1 MKINKDYIQGI
12 LDATYEMYEIENG
25 RIERDKDLRFTLIE
39 KSNYIEVKLTCKI
52 ELSSKW
58 KVDHTYHENSINI
71 YEADTLSG
79 FIADIQSELTEI
91 HSKTIN
97 YL

>member
-1 MKINKDYIQGI
+1 MIINKHYIQGI
-12 LDATYEMYEIENG
+12 LDATFEVYEIENG

-39 KSNYIEVKLTCKI
+39 KQNYIEVKFTCKI

-79 FIADIQSELTEI
+79 FIADIQSELSEI
-91 HSKTIN
+91 HLKTLN

>member
-1 MKINKDYIQGI
+1 MIINKHYIQGI
-12 LDATYEMYEIENG
+12 LEATLEVYEIENG
-25 RIERDKDLRFTLIE
+25 RIERDKDLRFTVIE
-39 KSNYIEVKLTCKI
+39 KSNYIEVKFTCKI

-58 KVDHTYHENSINI
+58 NIDNTYHENSINI

-79 FIADIQSELTEI
+79 FIADIQSELSEI

>member
-1 MKINKDYIQGI
+1 MIINKNYIKGI
-12 LDATYEMYEIENG
+12 LDATYELYEIENG
-25 RIERDKDLRFTLIE
+25 RIERDKDLQFTLVE
-39 KSNYIEVKLTCKI
+39 KSNYIEVRFTCKI

-58 KVDHTYHENSINI
+58 KVDHTYHENIINI
-71 YEADTLSG
+71 YEADTVSG
-79 FIADIQSELTEI
+79 FICDIQSELAEI